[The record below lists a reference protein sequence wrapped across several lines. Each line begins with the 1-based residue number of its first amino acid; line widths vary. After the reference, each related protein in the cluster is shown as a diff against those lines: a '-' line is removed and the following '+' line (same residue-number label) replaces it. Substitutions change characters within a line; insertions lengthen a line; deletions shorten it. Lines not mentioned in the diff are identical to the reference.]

1 MDELKR
7 LAAQLSVN
15 VKGLRS
21 KANIAKKLF
30 G

>member
-1 MDELKR
+1 MDELKA
-7 LAAQLSVN
+7 LAARLNVS

>member
-1 MDELKR
+1 MDELKGMAAR
-7 LAAQLSVN
+7 LNVN

>member
-1 MDELKR
+1 MEYLKSI
-7 LAAQLSVN
+7 AALMNVN
-15 VKGLRS
+15 LKGLRS